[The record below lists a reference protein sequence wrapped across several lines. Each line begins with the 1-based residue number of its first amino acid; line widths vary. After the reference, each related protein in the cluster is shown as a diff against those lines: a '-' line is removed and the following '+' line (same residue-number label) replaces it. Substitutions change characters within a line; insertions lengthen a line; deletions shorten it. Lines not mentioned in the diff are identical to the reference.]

1 MVLEQIFW
9 TETSTVYIVYR
20 TEVLG
25 PIMGLETEDQKFGV
39 RNSGKKLLDQN
50 FWARV
55 PGESTSFVKDRCV
68 AIVKNF
74 GLTTMREK
82 DNDDIN
88 YSNRFVIN

>member
-1 MVLEQIFW
+1 
-9 TETSTVYIVYR
+9 
-20 TEVLG
+20 
-25 PIMGLETEDQKFGV
+25 MGLETEDQKFGV